1 MVNIY
6 FKSTKHQRY
15 TNDVEVGDLQVCNR
29 AVEIKPNIAGCN
41 GYNIPAGKGYIVT
54 IYNLD
59 GDHPLW
65 GNNVQ
70 MSPKPMV
77 VVRQIENEIELRG
90 YPVLAMTPFGWME
103 VDQSDYGITLYT
115 ESGNVKKCV
124 LHMFDRNT
132 DIAYM

>member
-15 TNDVEVGDLQVCNR
+15 ANDVEVGDLQLCNR
-29 AVEIKPNIAGCN
+29 AVEIKPNIAGCK
-41 GYNIPAGKGYIVT
+41 GYNIPVGKGYIVT

-77 VVRQIENEIELRG
+77 VVRQTENEIELRG

-103 VDQSDYGITLYT
+103 VDQSDYGITLYI

-132 DIAYM
+132 DIVYM

>member
-1 MVNIY
+1 MNNIY
-6 FKSTKHQRY
+6 FKSTEHQRY
-15 TNDVEVGDLQVCNR
+15 TNGCEVGGLQTCNR
-29 AVEIKPNIAGCN
+29 AVEIKPNVSGCE
-41 GYNIPAGKGYIVT
+41 GYNIPIGKGYIVT

-59 GDHPLW
+59 GVHPMW

-77 VVRQIENEIELRG
+77 VVVQTDTKLELRG

-103 VDQSDYGITLYT
+103 VDQSDYGITIYFDA
-115 ESGNVKKCV
+115 GKVKKCV

-132 DIAYM
+132 DIVYL

>member
-1 MVNIY
+1 MESIY
-6 FKSTKHQRY
+6 FKSIQHQRY
-15 TNDVEVGDLQVCNR
+15 TNEQEVGDLQVCNR
-29 AVEIKPNIAGCN
+29 AIEVKKNVSGCE
-41 GYNIPAGKGYIVT
+41 GYNIPIGKGYIVT

-59 GDHPLW
+59 GVHPMW

-77 VVRQIENEIELRG
+77 VVRQTENEIELRG

-103 VDQSDYGITLYT
+103 VDQSDYGITLYI

-132 DIAYM
+132 DIVYM